1 MSYQPD
7 NSPLCQYS
15 IPQAN
20 TQKVSKSIAPS
31 SPVSSASTAVPA
43 SSSSPSSW
51 HSSRRADGSSS
62 ASYSG
67 PITPTP
73 SSPASSTVGNSWSS
87 AGGNVSAN
95 TTILSTESNVSES
108 VNISTPR
115 TDYSSK
121 SLYPLPQPTWPWF
134 SDPSEPFPPRQGR
147 RRNRANSRARLQ
159 QLGILYGKTIPELIE
174 LRETLGIKFEERIQK
189 SRQPKTGGPREVY
202 GTRSLASHERPNGA
216 RSFPST
222 PMKTPAEHGDHLRA
236 QSAKS
241 WADIVKPVKPPVPV
255 PSQSGTRTTPAIRPS
270 QPHTASTYSI
280 LTEPASPSSA
290 SSLSA
295 TTQTSD
301 ATELEPPVP
310 ASLEEDFEEKPP
322 VLIPRGLVNTGNM
335 CFMNSIL
342 QILLYCVPFYS
353 FVDTLGKKLTHRF
366 NSETPILDSLIL
378 FIQEFDPKVVSRFGN
393 NAAKASP
400 FGEPFIP
407 EFVYDALRA
416 NTLFANTRRG
426 HQEDAEEFLGFVLD
440 GLHEEFLTA
449 ARQLQKT
456 QVNSTNGV
464 SGRSH
469 LNFVESAIA
478 DLKIEDDS
486 FSGDGWLEVGKKHKV
501 VVTRTTSV
509 ALSPITK
516 IFGGQFRSV
525 IYAAHQKPSVTL
537 DPYQHVQLDISD
549 PQIYTI
555 EDALANISQTEVI
568 SHYKSD
574 KGDMVEATKQTFFE
588 KLPKVLIL
596 HLKRFHF
603 AVEEGSGFPC
613 IQKISK
619 TIGYK
624 RDLQIP
630 PECISPQQQGVT
642 ANYKLFGVV
651 YHHGKSTEGG
661 HYTVD
666 LHYKHSDTWINLD
679 DVSIKEIQPEDVE
692 TVYEDESAMRRRI
705 VMGGSGDL
713 DERTAY
719 LLFYERQ

>member
-1 MSYQPD
+1 MSCQPA
-7 NSPLCQYS
+7 NPPHGQHS
-15 IPQAN
+15 IPLAN
-20 TQKVSKSIAPS
+20 TPTVSKSIAQS
-31 SPVSSASTAVPA
+31 SPAHSGTAA
-43 SSSSPSSW
+43 SSSSASPWHASRGPDYSSN
-51 HSSRRADGSSS
+51 

-73 SSPASSTVGNSWSS
+73 SSPASSTVGNSFSSS
-87 AGGNVSAN
+87 AGGVISAN

-108 VNISTPR
+108 ANISTPR
-115 TDYSSK
+115 TEYNSK
-121 SLYPLPQPTWPWF
+121 SVYPLPQPARPWF
-134 SDPSEPFPPRQGR
+134 SDPTQPFPPRRGR
-147 RRNRANSRARLQ
+147 RRNRMHSRARLQ

-174 LRETLGIKFEERIQK
+174 LREALGIRLENDIQK
-189 SRQPKTGGPREVY
+189 PRKVFDVD
-202 GTRSLASHERPNGA
+202 GTKSVSHERPNGA
-216 RSFPST
+216 SSFPST
-222 PMKTPAEHGDHLRA
+222 PTKNAAELGAHVRA

-241 WADIVKPVKPPVPV
+241 WADIVKPVKPS
-255 PSQSGTRTTPAIRPS
+255 SQLSTGATTAIRRS
-270 QPHTASTYSI
+270 QPHTTSTYSM
-280 LTEPASPSSA
+280 LAEPVSPSSA

-295 TTQTSD
+295 TTHTSD
-301 ATELEPPVP
+301 ATELEPPNTQ
-310 ASLEEDFEEKPP
+310 SLDDEFEAKPP

-335 CFMNSIL
+335 CYMNSIL

-353 FVDTLGKKLTHRF
+353 FVDTMGKKLSHRF

-378 FIQEFDPKVVSRFGN
+378 FVQEFDPKIVSRFGN
-393 NAAKASP
+393 YTTNMSP

-407 EFVYDALRA
+407 ELVYDALRA

-426 HQEDAEEFLGFVLD
+426 HQEDAEEFLGFLLD

-449 ARQLQKT
+449 ARQLKT
-456 QVNSTNGV
+456 TSQLNGTSSV
-464 SGRSH
+464 SARSH
-469 LNFVESAIA
+469 LNFVESAIT
-478 DLKIEDDS
+478 DLKIGEDNLA
-486 FSGDGWLEVGKKHKV
+486 GDGWLEVGKNHKV

-525 IYAAHQKPSVTL
+525 IHAAHQKPSVTL

-555 EDALANISQTEVI
+555 ENALANISQTEVI

-603 AVEEGSGFPC
+603 AVEEGSGYPS

-624 RDLQIP
+624 RDLIIP
-630 PECISPQQQGVT
+630 PECISPQQRGIIP
-642 ANYKLFGVV
+642 ASYKLFGVV

-666 LHYKHSDTWINLD
+666 LHYKHGDAWINLD
-679 DVSIKEIQPEDVE
+679 DVSIKEIPPEAVE

-705 VMGGSGDL
+705 AMSGSGDL

-719 LLFYERQ
+719 LLFYERV

>member
-1 MSYQPD
+1 MSNHPA
-7 NSPLCQYS
+7 NSPVGHHS
-15 IPQAN
+15 TPQAN
-20 TQKVSKSIAPS
+20 THKKSRSVTPL
-31 SPVSSASTAVPA
+31 SPVTTSITAAPTTSSS

-51 HSSRRADGSSS
+51 HPTRQADSSNS

-73 SSPASSTVGNSWSS
+73 TSPASSTVGNSWSS
-87 AGGNVSAN
+87 TGGNVSAN
-95 TTILSTESNVSES
+95 TTVQSIESNVSES

-115 TDYSSK
+115 TDYRSQ

-134 SDPSEPFPPRQGR
+134 SDPSEPFPLRRGR
-147 RRNRANSRARLQ
+147 RRNRAHSRARLQ
-159 QLGILYGKTIPELIE
+159 QLGILYAKSIPELIE
-174 LRETLGIKFEERIQK
+174 LRDALGIKLENHIQRPGQQK
-189 SRQPKTGGPREVY
+189 SDQLVGPSR
-202 GTRSLASHERPNGA
+202 TRSPLPHEQLNGVT
-216 RSFPST
+216 SLPPT
-222 PMKTPAEHGDHLRA
+222 PMKTPPEPGVHLRA

-241 WADIVKPVKPPVPV
+241 WADIVKPVKLSFPVTA
-255 PSQSGTRTTPAIRPS
+255 QSVARTSPAVRPI
-270 QPHTASTYSI
+270 QPHTASTSSI
-280 LTEPASPSSA
+280 PTEPASPSSA

-295 TTQTSD
+295 TTQISD
-301 ATELEPPVP
+301 ATELEPPPVP
-310 ASLEEDFEEKPP
+310 EEDFDGKPP

-353 FVDTLGKKLTHRF
+353 FVDTMGKELTHRF

-378 FIQEFDPKVVSRFGN
+378 FVQEFDPKTVARFGN
-393 NAAKASP
+393 NNTKSSP

-416 NTLFANTRRG
+416 NTLFANMRRG
-426 HQEDAEEFLGFVLD
+426 HQEDAEEFLGFLLD
-440 GLHEEFLTA
+440 GLHEEFLA
-449 ARQLQKT
+449 ATRQLQKK
-456 QVNSTNGV
+456 QANGIN
-464 SGRSH
+464 GARSH
-469 LNFVESAIA
+469 RNFVQSAIV
-478 DLKIEDDS
+478 DLKIDEDNDA
-486 FSGDGWLEVGKKHKV
+486 GDGWLEVGKKHKV
-501 VVTRTTSV
+501 VVTRTTAV

-537 DPYQHVQLDISD
+537 DPFQHVQLDVSD
-549 PQIYTI
+549 PQIHTL
-555 EDALANISQTEVI
+555 EDALAKMSQTEVI

-574 KGDMVEATKQTFFE
+574 NGDMVEATKQTFFE
-588 KLPKVLIL
+588 KLPRVLIL

-603 AVEEGSGFPC
+603 AVEEGSGYPSV
-613 IQKISK
+613 QKISK

-624 RDLQIP
+624 RDLVIP
-630 PECISPQQQGVT
+630 PECVSPQQRGVHGS
-642 ANYKLFGVV
+642 YKLFGVV

-666 LHYKHSDTWINLD
+666 LHYKHSDTWINFD
-679 DVSIKEIQPEDVE
+679 DVSIKEIQPEDIE

-705 VMGGSGDL
+705 IMGGSGDL

-719 LLFYERQ
+719 LLFYERV

>member
-1 MSYQPD
+1 MSNHPA
-7 NSPLCQYS
+7 NSPVGHHS

-20 TQKVSKSIAPS
+20 THKKPRSITPS
-31 SPVSSASTAVPA
+31 SPVTASTTAA
-43 SSSSPSSW
+43 STSSSPSSSPSSW
-51 HSSRRADGSSS
+51 HPIRRADSSNS

-73 SSPASSTVGNSWSS
+73 TSPASSTVGNSWSS
-87 AGGNVSAN
+87 VGGNVSAN
-95 TTILSTESNVSES
+95 TTVQSIESNASELLS
-108 VNISTPR
+108 ISTPR
-115 TDYSSK
+115 TDYRSQ

-134 SDPSEPFPPRQGR
+134 SDPSEPFPLRRGR
-147 RRNRANSRARLQ
+147 RRNRAHSRARLQ
-159 QLGILYGKTIPELIE
+159 QLGILYDKTIPELIE
-174 LRETLGIKFEERIQK
+174 LRDALGIKLENHIQRPGQQK
-189 SRQPKTGGPREVY
+189 VEPSR
-202 GTRSLASHERPNGA
+202 TRSPAPQEQLHGVTSL
-216 RSFPST
+216 PST
-222 PMKTPAEHGDHLRA
+222 PTKTPAEPGAHLRT

-241 WADIVKPVKPPVPV
+241 WADIVKPVKPSLPVTA
-255 PSQSGTRTTPAIRPS
+255 QSVVRTSPAVRPI
-270 QPHTASTYSI
+270 QPHTASTSSI
-280 LTEPASPSSA
+280 PTEPASPSSA

-295 TTQTSD
+295 TTQISD
-301 ATELEPPVP
+301 ATELEPPPVP
-310 ASLEEDFEEKPP
+310 SLEEDFEGKPP

-353 FVDTLGKKLTHRF
+353 FVDTMGKKLTHRF

-378 FIQEFDPKVVSRFGN
+378 FVQEFDPKTVARFGN
-393 NAAKASP
+393 NNTKSSP

-416 NTLFANTRRG
+416 NTLFANMRRG
-426 HQEDAEEFLGFVLD
+426 HQEDAEEFLGFLLD
-440 GLHEEFLTA
+440 GLHEEFLA
-449 ARQLQKT
+449 ATRQLQKR
-456 QVNSTNGV
+456 QANGIN
-464 SGRSH
+464 GARSH
-469 LNFVESAIA
+469 LNFVESAIV
-478 DLKIEDDS
+478 DLKIDEDNDE
-486 FSGDGWLEVGKKHKV
+486 GDGWLEVGKKHKV
-501 VVTRTTSV
+501 VVTRTTSA

-525 IYAAHQKPSVTL
+525 ISAAHQKPSVTL

-549 PQIYTI
+549 PQIHTL
-555 EDALANISQTEVI
+555 EDALAKMSQTEVI

-588 KLPKVLIL
+588 KLPRVLIL

-603 AVEEGSGFPC
+603 AVEEGSGYHSV
-613 IQKISK
+613 QKISK

-624 RDLQIP
+624 CDLTIP
-630 PECISPQQQGVT
+630 PECISPQLRGVHV
-642 ANYKLFGVV
+642 NYKLFGVV

-666 LHYKHSDTWINLD
+666 LNYKHSDTWINFD
-679 DVSIKEIQPEDVE
+679 DVSIKEIQPEDIE

-705 VMGGSGDL
+705 IMGGSGDL

-719 LLFYERQ
+719 LLFYERV

>member
-1 MSYQPD
+1 MSYQPA
-7 NSPLCQYS
+7 NSVHGQHS
-15 IPQAN
+15 IPLAN
-20 TQKVSKSIAPS
+20 TQKASKSISQS
-31 SPVSSASTAVPA
+31 SSITSTSPAVPT
-43 SSSSPSSW
+43 SSSSSSSW
-51 HSSRRADGSSS
+51 HASRGPDGSN
-62 ASYSG
+62 SG
-67 PITPTP
+67 PTTPTP

-87 AGGNVSAN
+87 SVGGNISAN

-108 VNISTPR
+108 ANISTPR
-115 TDYSSK
+115 TEYNSK
-121 SLYPLPQPTWPWF
+121 SLYPLPQPAWPWF
-134 SDPSEPFPPRQGR
+134 SDPTEPFPPRRGR
-147 RRNRANSRARLQ
+147 RRNRMHSRARLQ
-159 QLGILYGKTIPELIE
+159 QLGILYGKTIPELMA
-174 LRETLGIKFEERIQK
+174 LRETLGIELQDHIQK
-189 SRQPKTGGPREVY
+189 SRKALDVPTEVD
-202 GTRSLASHERPNGA
+202 GTKSASNERPNGA
-216 RSFPST
+216 SSFPST
-222 PMKTPAEHGDHLRA
+222 PTKMATEPGAHTRA

-241 WADIVKPVKPPVPV
+241 WADIVKPVKPSPLL
-255 PSQSGTRTTPAIRPS
+255 STRATPAIRRS
-270 QPHTASTYSI
+270 QPSPATSYSV
-280 LTEPASPSSA
+280 LPEPVSPSSA

-301 ATELEPPVP
+301 ATELEPPNIQ
-310 ASLEEDFEEKPP
+310 SLDDEFEAKPP
-322 VLIPRGLVNTGNM
+322 VLLPRGLVNTGNM
-335 CFMNSIL
+335 CYMNSIL
-342 QILLYCVPFYS
+342 QILLYCVPFYA
-353 FVDTLGKKLTHRF
+353 FVDTMGKKLTHRF

-378 FIQEFDPKVVSRFGN
+378 FVQEFDPKVVSRFGN
-393 NAAKASP
+393 NTTKISP

-407 EFVYDALRA
+407 ELVYDALRA

-426 HQEDAEEFLGFVLD
+426 HQEDAEEFLGFLLD

-449 ARQLQKT
+449 ARQLKNS
-456 QVNSTNGV
+456 QVNGNSSV

-469 LNFVESAIA
+469 LNFVESAIT
-478 DLKIEDDS
+478 DLKIGDDNLA
-486 FSGDGWLEVGKKHKV
+486 GDGWLEVGKKHKT

-525 IYAAHQKPSVTL
+525 IHAAHQKPSVTL

-555 EDALANISQTEVI
+555 EDALAKISQTEVI

-603 AVEEGSGFPC
+603 AVEEGSGYPS

-624 RDLQIP
+624 RDLIIP
-630 PECISPQQQGVT
+630 PECVSPQQRGTPVS
-642 ANYKLFGVV
+642 YKLFGVV

-666 LHYKHSDTWINLD
+666 LHYKHGDAWINLD
-679 DVSIKEIQPEDVE
+679 DVSIKEIQPEAVE

-705 VMGGSGDL
+705 AMSGSGDL

-719 LLFYERQ
+719 LLFYERV

>member
-1 MSYQPD
+1 MSYQPE
-7 NSPLCQYS
+7 NSPLCQHS
-15 IPQAN
+15 IPQAS
-20 TQKVSKSIAPS
+20 TQKGSKSIAPS

-147 RRNRANSRARLQ
+147 RRNRAHSRARLQ
-159 QLGILYGKTIPELIE
+159 QLGILYGKTIPELIG
-174 LRETLGIKFEERIQK
+174 LRETLGIKFEDHRQRPRQQK
-189 SRQPKTGGPREVY
+189 VRGSREVY
-202 GTRSLASHERPNGA
+202 GTRSAHERPNGA

-222 PMKTPAEHGDHLRA
+222 PMKTSAEPGVHLRA

-255 PSQSGTRTTPAIRPS
+255 PSQSGTRTAPAIRTS
-270 QPHTASTYSI
+270 QPQTASTYSI

-301 ATELEPPVP
+301 ATELEPPVI
-310 ASLEEDFEEKPP
+310 ASFEDDFEASPP

-353 FVDTLGKKLTHRF
+353 FVDTLGKKFTHRF
-366 NSETPILDSLIL
+366 NSDTPILDSLIL

-393 NAAKASP
+393 NTAKASP

-416 NTLFANTRRG
+416 NTLFASTRRG
-426 HQEDAEEFLGFVLD
+426 HQEDAEEFLGFLLD

-469 LNFVESAIA
+469 LNIVESAIA

-486 FSGDGWLEVGKKHKV
+486 LSGDGWLEVGKKHKV

-509 ALSPITK
+509 AVSPITK

-555 EDALANISQTEVI
+555 EDALAKISQTEVI

-574 KGDMVEATKQTFFE
+574 KGDTVEATKQTFFE

-613 IQKISK
+613 VQKISK

-630 PECISPQQQGVT
+630 PECISPQQQGLT